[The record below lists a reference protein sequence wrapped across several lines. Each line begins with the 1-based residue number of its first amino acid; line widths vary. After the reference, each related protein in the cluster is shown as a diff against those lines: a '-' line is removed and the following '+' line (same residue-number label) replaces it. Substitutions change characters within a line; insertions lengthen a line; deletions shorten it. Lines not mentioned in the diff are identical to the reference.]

1 MQNIADCIYVFR
13 MHVAGI
19 HAQKIWRSHPEKTEG
34 IAIII

>member
-1 MQNIADCIYVFR
+1 